1 MDYPLISIVV
11 PVYKVEKYLPRCVA
25 SLQAQD
31 YPKLEILLV
40 DDGSPDG
47 SGAMCDAFA
56 AADSRIRVIHK
67 SNGGL
72 GSARNAGIEA
82 ARGEYLAF
90 VDSDDWVDGDAYSK
104 LFALITRYNVQM
116 AIAGRYDYDEA
127 SGKESQGLCPQAEE
141 TVSGEE
147 AARRILTWN
156 HIDTAACDKLYH
168 RSLFASLRFPVG
180 VTQED
185 FPVIYRAALLC
196 ERCALGNFS
205 FYHYNHRA
213 GSISKSPF
221 SRRDFA
227 QLNAAMEIHDY
238 VSANYP
244 ALNPAADYL
253 VGISLRWIILRIL
266 LSDESSRREFRP
278 EYRQLIRTLRSRILT
293 VLRNPYFSA
302 AHKRDCFLLAFGIY
316 QLPRAVYHFFK
327 KA

>member
-1 MDYPLISIVV
+1 MDYPLISVVV

-90 VDSDDWVDGDAYSK
+90 VDSDDWVDTDAYSK
-104 LFALITRYNVQM
+104 LFALISRHNAQI

-127 SGKESQGLCPQAEE
+127 SGLESQGLCPQWEE
-141 TVSGEE
+141 IVTGEE

-156 HIDTAACDKLYH
+156 HMDTAAWDKLYH
-168 RSLFASLRFPVG
+168 KSLFASLRYPEG

-185 FPVIYRAALLC
+185 FPVTYRTALLSST
-196 ERCALGNFS
+196 CALGAFP
-205 FYHYNHRA
+205 FYHYRHRA
-213 GSISKSPF
+213 GSITQSSF

-253 VGISLRWIILRIL
+253 VGISLRWIIIRIL
-266 LSDESSRREFRP
+266 LSDELSRRE
-278 EYRQLIRTLRSRILT
+278 YRQEYKQLTRSLRSRILT
-293 VLRNPYFSA
+293 ILSNPYFSF
-302 AHKRDCFLLAFGIY
+302 AHKRDCFLLAYGLY
-316 QLPRAVYHFFK
+316 QIPRSIYHFFK